1 MTPAEPR
8 NHYQTLRV
16 DPHATP
22 HRVRHAYRRMAQK
35 FHPDKYAGRGDS
47 AALMARINGAYAVL
61 SDPARRAAYDA
72 SLMQQSAR
80 ESHGARA
87 ATMAAGWQ
95 DRFGWSGWLLLAI
108 ASIAVL
114 TLGYVM
120 LKTLAP
126 AKPVFQPP
134 PLASAAPTV
143 DNTPLVPVQA
153 IEPWKEPVPQ
163 ARPVNPATDPV
174 ARLVREGVI
183 TPAPLQRKDRPNAQ

>member
-1 MTPAEPR
+1 MTQAEHR

-22 HRVRHAYRRMAQK
+22 HRVRHAYRRMAQR
-35 FHPDKYAGRGDS
+35 FHPDKHPGRGD
-47 AALMARINGAYAVL
+47 AAAHMARINEAYAVL

-72 SLMQQSAR
+72 SLQQQSAR
-80 ESHGARA
+80 RSRGARA
-87 ATMAAGWQ
+87 AAMAAGWQ

-114 TLGYVM
+114 TLGYVV

-126 AKPVFQPP
+126 ATPVFQRPP
-134 PLASAAPTV
+134 VASVVPPADNAPLA
-143 DNTPLVPVQA
+143 PVQA
-153 IEPWKEPVPQ
+153 IQPWQEPAQQV
-163 ARPVNPATDPV
+163 RPVNPATDPV

-183 TPAPLQRKDRPNAQ
+183 TPAPLQRKDRPAAQ